1 MSEPK
6 KTVRELIANPN
17 LQLVEHANG
26 RITLA
31 TRDKQELTAYLR
43 KQGVEMNE
51 PVVLIPACDLE
62 KILNEIRELREMM
75 AAVAA

>member
-1 MSEPK
+1 VSEPK